1 MKYHSIV
8 LEYLGQKVP
17 FVSILGAMHLHVLDG
32 AVVQRIFGWQ
42 NLIVEMP
49 SWCFVAVKD
58 LLFVLILE
66 VMHVHILNGAV
77 AKGIFSWQNLI
88 AEMQSQH
95 FVAAALLLVEH
106 FDWPEWVEGLR
117 DGRL

>member
-8 LEYLGQKVP
+8 LEYLGQKVL
-17 FVSILGAMHLHVLDG
+17 FVSILGAMHLHVLNG
-32 AVVQRIFGWQ
+32 TVVQRIFSWQ
-42 NLIVEMP
+42 NLIAEMP
-49 SWCFVAVKD
+49 SRCFVAAKD
-58 LLFVLILE
+58 LLFVLIPE
-66 VMHVHILNGAV
+66 VMHVHVLDGAV
-77 AKGIFSWQNLI
+77 VKGIFGWQNLI

-117 DGRL
+117 DERL

>member
-17 FVSILGAMHLHVLDG
+17 FVSFLGAMHLHVLNG

-49 SWCFVAVKD
+49 SQCFVAAKD

-66 VMHVHILNGAV
+66 VMHIHVLDSAV
-77 AKGIFSWQNLI
+77 VKGIFSWQNLI
-88 AEMQSQH
+88 AEMQSWH

-106 FDWPEWVEGLR
+106 FDQPEWVEGLR
-117 DGRL
+117 DGHL